1 MFHSAV
7 SLCLLLAPLALSL
20 PQQQPASNR
29 TDNNNSPPSC
39 RFLPQD
45 WQWPSVKAWG
55 KLNATVQGRLLA
67 GEPLA
72 HVCHGAG
79 YDAAAC
85 AEVANHWIEQAPYFA
100 DPVNVMSPYWANN
113 SCTPF
118 TSPSAPCLL
127 GNYALYAINVSSAA
141 DVVAGLQFAKK
152 RNVRVQVKNTGHD
165 YLGRSTGQGSL
176 ALWTHNL
183 KTIEFVQYA
192 SQRYN
197 GSAAKLG
204 AGVQAFE
211 VYPAAAAHGLRVVGG
226 YCPTVGIAGG
236 YLQGAGHGPLLGTH
250 GLAADNTLEVE
261 VVTVDGK
268 HLVASPTQNS
278 DLFWALNGGGGGN
291 YGIVLSVTTR
301 AHRDGP
307 VAGASF
313 SLSAPAA
320 TTNSTVEAHWKV
332 VAAWHRH
339 LLYLDTLP
347 GFTSVYRVSNTSFQ
361 LSQATYADHGLDD
374 IQHALDPFLQQ
385 ARQLGFNYT
394 LEKNVQPNYYAHYTR
409 YNPKLPYGSYF
420 NNETIGG
427 RLISREAIRNNLPAV
442 IQAIRSITN
451 GRGTPYVNGVAG
463 NANRG
468 RVPGATPTN
477 AVLPAWRDALY
488 HLIIEMIYPQNAP
501 TAQLVSVQGDMNA
514 HQELLRA
521 ASPNGGAY
529 INEATFDNAHWKE
542 DYFGA
547 NYDKLLRVKKR
558 YDPQFVLYG
567 PASVGSDAWVRA
579 ADGRLCRK

>member
-1 MFHSAV
+1 MFRSAA

-20 PQQQPASNR
+20 PQHASNH
-29 TDNNNSPPSC
+29 TDGAVC
-39 RFLPQD
+39 RYLPQD
-45 WQWPSVKAWG
+45 WLWPSVKAWSR
-55 KLNATVQGRLLA
+55 LNATVQGRLIA

-72 HVCHGAG
+72 HVCHGPD
-79 YDAAAC
+79 YNAAAC
-85 AEVANHWIEQAPYFA
+85 TDVASHWTEQAPYFS
-100 DPVNVMSPYWANN
+100 DPVNIMSPFWANN

-118 TSPSAPCLL
+118 TSPAAPCLL
-127 GNYALYAINVSSAA
+127 GNYASYAINVSSAA

-152 RNVRVQVKNTGHD
+152 QNIRVQVKNTGHD

-183 KTIEFVQYA
+183 KTISFFNYTGA
-192 SQRYN
+192 KYN
-197 GSAAKLG
+197 GPAVKLG
-204 AGVQAFE
+204 AGVQAFD
-211 VYPAAAAHGLRVVGG
+211 VYPEAATHGLRVVGG

-236 YLQGAGHGPLLGTH
+236 YLQGAGHGPLLGTY

-268 HLVASPTQNS
+268 HLVASPTQNA

-291 YGIVLSVTTR
+291 YAIVLSVTTR

-307 VAGASF
+307 VAGAS
-313 SLSAPAA
+313 LSVSEPAKNN
-320 TTNSTVEAHWKV
+320 TEAHWKV
-332 VAAWHRH
+332 VEAWHRH

-347 GFTSVYRVSNTSFQ
+347 GFTSVYHISNTTFQ
-361 LSQATYADHGLDD
+361 LSQATYADHGLAD
-374 IQHALDPFLQQ
+374 IQGALDPFLKQVKQ
-385 ARQLGFNYT
+385 FGLNYT
-394 LEKNVQPNYYAHYTR
+394 LETNVKPTYYEHYVQ

-427 RLISREAIRNNLPAV
+427 RLISRDAVKSNLSAV
-442 IQAIRSITN
+442 IKALRQITN
-451 GRGTPYVNGVAG
+451 SRGAPLVNGVAG
-463 NANRG
+463 NAGRRG
-468 RVPGATPTN
+468 RVGSLPGTN

-488 HLIIEMIYPQNAP
+488 HLIIEMVYPGDAA
-501 TAQLVSVQGDMNA
+501 TGQLVSVQADMNA
-514 HQELLRA
+514 HQDLLRV

-529 INEATFDNAHWKE
+529 INEATFDNAHWKQ

-547 NYDKLLRVKKR
+547 NYDKLLQVKKR
-558 YDPQFVLYG
+558 HDPQFVLYG
-567 PASVGSDAWVRA
+567 PASVGSDTWVRK

>member
-1 MFHSAV
+1 MFRSAV
-7 SLCLLLAPLALSL
+7 SLCLFLAPLALSL
-20 PQQQPASNR
+20 PKHASNR
-29 TDNNNSPPSC
+29 TYNVAC
-39 RFLPQD
+39 RYLPQD
-45 WQWPSVKAWG
+45 WQWPSFKSWSR
-55 KLNATVQGRLLA
+55 LNVTVQGRLIA

-72 HVCHGAG
+72 HVCHGPG

-85 AEVANHWIEQAPYFA
+85 SNLANQWTEQAPYFS
-100 DPVNVMSPYWANN
+100 DPVSIMSPFWANN

-118 TSPSAPCLL
+118 TSPATPCQQ
-127 GNYALYAINVSSAA
+127 GNYASYAINVGSAA

-152 RNVRVQVKNTGHD
+152 QNIRVQVKNTGHD

-183 KTIEFVQYA
+183 KTIDFLNYTSA
-192 SQRYN
+192 RYN
-197 GSAAKLG
+197 GPAAKLG

-211 VYPAAAAHGLRVVGG
+211 VYPKAAAQGLRVVGG
-226 YCPTVGIAGG
+226 FCPTVGIAGG
-236 YLQGAGHGPLLGTH
+236 YLQGAGHGPLLGTY

-261 VVTVDGK
+261 VVTVDGQ
-268 HLVASPTQNS
+268 HLVASPTQNA

-291 YGIVLSVTTR
+291 YAIVLSVTTR

-307 VAGASF
+307 VAGASL
-313 SLSAPAA
+313 SVSAPAKNN
-320 TTNSTVEAHWKV
+320 TEAHWKV
-332 VAAWHRH
+332 VEAWHRH

-347 GFTSVYRVSNTSFQ
+347 GFTSIYHISNTTFQ
-361 LSQATYADHGLDD
+361 LSQATYADHGLAE
-374 IQHALDPFLQQ
+374 IQSALDPFLKQVKQ
-385 ARQLGFNYT
+385 FGLDFT
-394 LEKNVQPNYYAHYTR
+394 MEKNVKPTYYEHYVN

-427 RLISREAIRNNLPAV
+427 RLLSRDAVRSNLPAV
-442 IQAIRSITN
+442 IKALRNITN
-451 GRGTPYVNGVAG
+451 SRGTPLVNGVAG
-463 NANRG
+463 NAGLRARAG
-468 RVPGATPTN
+468 SPPGIN

-488 HLIIEMIYPQNAP
+488 HLIIEMVYPGDAA
-501 TAQLVSVQGDMNA
+501 TAQLVLVQADMNA
-514 HQELLRA
+514 HQDLLRV
-521 ASPNGGAY
+521 ASPGGGAY

-567 PASVGSDAWVRA
+567 PASVGSDTWVRT

>member
-1 MFHSAV
+1 MSRSAL
-7 SLCLLLAPLALSL
+7 SLCLLLAPVALSL
-20 PQQQPASNR
+20 PQHAATNR
-29 TDNNNSPPSC
+29 TNGPSC
-39 RFLPQD
+39 RYLPQD
-45 WQWPSVKAWG
+45 AQWPSPQSWSQ
-55 KLNATVQGRLLA
+55 LNATVQGRLLP

-72 HVCHGAG
+72 HVCHGADH
-79 YDAAAC
+79 DAAAC
-85 AEVANHWIEQAPYFA
+85 ADLAAHWTEQAPYA
-100 DPVNVMSPYWANN
+100 SDPVSIMSPFWANN

-118 TSPSAPCLL
+118 TGPAAPCLQ
-127 GNYALYAINVSSAA
+127 GNYASYAINVSSAA
-141 DVVAGLQFAKK
+141 DVVAGLQFA
-152 RNVRVQVKNTGHD
+152 RQSNVRVQVKNTGHD

-183 KTIEFVQYA
+183 KTIRFLNYT
-192 SQRYN
+192 SDRYT
-197 GSAAKLG
+197 GPAAKLG

-236 YLQGAGHGPLLGTH
+236 YLQGAGHGPLLGTY

-261 VVTVDGK
+261 VVTVQGK
-268 HLVASPTQNS
+268 HLVASPTQNA

-291 YGIVLSVTTR
+291 YGVVLSVTTR

-307 VAGASF
+307 VAGAS
-313 SLSAPAA
+313 L
-320 TTNSTVEAHWKV
+320 TVLPTARANDTEAHWRV

-347 GFTSVYRVSNTSFQ
+347 GFTSVYHISSTSFQ
-361 LSQATYADHGLDD
+361 LSQATYADHGVAD
-374 IQHALDPFLQQ
+374 IQRALDPFLTQV
-385 ARQLGFNYT
+385 RQLGFNYT
-394 LEKNVQPNYYAHYTR
+394 LETNVQTSYYDHYVK

-427 RLISREAIRNNLPAV
+427 RLISRDAVRTNLPQV
-442 IQAIRSITN
+442 VQAIRRIANS
-451 GRGTPYVNGVAG
+451 GAGTFVNGVAG
-463 NANRG
+463 NANRA
-468 RVPGATPTN
+468 RSSSNVPGTN

-488 HLIIEMIYPQNAP
+488 HLIIEIVYPGDAP
-501 TAQLVSVQGDMNA
+501 SAQLVRVQSDMNG

-521 ASPNGGAY
+521 ASPVGGAY

-567 PASVGSDAWVRA
+567 PASVGSDTWVRA
-579 ADGRLCRK
+579 SDGRLCRK